1 MQGGQIDRLFMIYK
15 NNSLKERRTDMAAI
29 SIDGTPM
36 TALPSDADQI
46 NYDNTSSGLSA
57 TEVQDAIDE
66 LALEKKD
73 EYETITYAQWQAL
86 TPAQQ
91 AAKDYYISDYPSSA
105 ITAGN
110 VSYNNSSSGMVANN
124 VQSAV
129 DELKSGLTSVET
141 RISELQVYKKWD
153 RSITVP
159 GGMNTI
165 VMYAKMSGQ
174 SNMFTYNSYTDV
186 LTPIGNSSDVTA
198 TKDASTDTVTFTAT
212 TGGSFAVYVL

>member
-1 MQGGQIDRLFMIYK
+1 
-15 NNSLKERRTDMAAI
+15 MAAI

-57 TEVQDAIDE
+57 TQVQDAIDE

-73 EYETITYAQWQAL
+73 EYETITYAQWQAM
-86 TPAQQ
+86 TPTQQ

-129 DELKSGLTSVET
+129 DELKSGLTNLGTYTDCSDVMQFET
-141 RISELQVYKKWD
+141 GVTIAYKYLCTNNKELY
-153 RSITVP
+153 
-159 GGMNTI
+159 GTI
-165 VMYAKMSGQ
+165 VLDISQVSGSLIGTILSGYRPINAWRIVSMSYATSSDAGSTSIVTLDVNGEVLIDHTAGKPYLLFS
-174 SNMFTYNSYTDV
+174 FTY
-186 LTPIGNSSDVTA
+186 PIGN
-198 TKDASTDTVTFTAT
+198 
-212 TGGSFAVYVL
+212 